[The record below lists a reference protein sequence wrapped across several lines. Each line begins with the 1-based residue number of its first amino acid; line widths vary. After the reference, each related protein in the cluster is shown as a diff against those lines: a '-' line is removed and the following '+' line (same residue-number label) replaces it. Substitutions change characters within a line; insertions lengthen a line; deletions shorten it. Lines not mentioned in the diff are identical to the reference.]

1 MKNGPLHEKKI
12 EVDRDKELI
21 MLRAIGML
29 HILFLFCIYD
39 MVMKEQNC
47 FFFMN
52 GLNY

>member
-1 MKNGPLHEKKI
+1 MKSVPLHEKKI

-47 FFFMN
+47 FF
-52 GLNY
+52 L